1 MIKSEPRGDE
11 LAIRK
16 KVVVFALLGMLFIG
30 ATYKQV
36 VAQTEP
42 NMPSK
47 EELLEEALYG
57 QYIPYLGI
65 KYSNFIQCPQIQIER
80 IQGDTRRHFIRASA
94 LNYEGHHA
102 PSYDKIQ
109 FTLTDT
115 PESGVRIKNIT
126 IHKNVSEKESLMQ
139 CRKNE

>member
-1 MIKSEPRGDE
+1 MHLHLG
-11 LAIRK
+11 K
-16 KVVVFALLGMLFIG
+16 KVAVFALLGILFLG
-30 ATYKQV
+30 AAYKQV

-57 QYIPYLGI
+57 QYIPYLG
-65 KYSNFIQCPQIQIER
+65 KEYSNFIQCPQIQIER
-80 IQGDTRRHFIRASA
+80 IQGDTRRHLVHASA

-109 FTLTDT
+109 FILTDT
-115 PESGVRIKNIT
+115 PESGVKIKNIT
-126 IHKNVSEKESLMQ
+126 IHKNVSEEESLRQ
-139 CRKNE
+139 CRKSE